1 MSSCCGTVLRRCRS
15 QEGFTFVTVLVVMV
29 IMGIMLGA
37 AGQTWKTIMKRERE
51 TELLFRGMQYRNAI
65 ERWWTTQ
72 QVGHPPS
79 PLNDLKALVTD
90 PRSLSKTR
98 YLRRLYKDPI
108 TGQDFDI
115 KRDAVRGIIGVM
127 STSTDTPMKQSNFP
141 PELSQLEGKTAY
153 KEWEFTYT
161 TTTTGTPQA
170 QGSQQSGATQQSAG
184 SPPSP
189 PVEVGIIPRP

>member
-1 MSSCCGTVLRRCRS
+1 
-15 QEGFTFVTVLVVMV
+15 MV

-51 TELLFRGMQYRNAI
+51 TELLFRGMQYQNAI
-65 ERWWTTQ
+65 TRWWASQ
-72 QVGHPPS
+72 DIGHPPS

-98 YLRRLYKDPI
+98 YIRRLYKDPI

-127 STSTDTPMKQSNFP
+127 STSTEEPMKQSNFP
-141 PELSQLEGKTAY
+141 PELSQLEGKKTY

-161 TTTTGTPQA
+161 AATTTGTTATQGNPQA
-170 QGSQQSGATQQSAG
+170 PGTTQQNTG
-184 SPPSP
+184 TLPVP
-189 PVEVGIIPRP
+189 PVDVGIVPRLY